1 MSMRG
6 RHWLV
11 LAILFLLAGVAAY
24 LYPFDR
30 TPPQVTAT
38 PEPGTYRD
46 EISVVLAADEPGS
59 TILYS
64 LGEGEPAPYLAP
76 IPLRRDAT
84 VRFLAVDSHGNRSQE
99 KSAAYQ
105 VRLDTTPPVTT
116 ATPPGNAPGTKT
128 FHPVAVSLLANEP
141 AVIHYTVD
149 GSPPGDASPRYS
161 EPIALDK
168 PVTLRFF
175 AVDPAG
181 NREETRTESYNIII
195 DNTRPYTLAQ
205 PGGGLFNR
213 PVTVKLTV
221 NKANARVY
229 YTLDNSKPTTRS
241 PQYQG
246 PIPVSSPSML
256 RFFAIDEAGNVE
268 SPREERYIIDSEP
281 PAVSASPRGGAANRA
296 IEVALTA
303 SKPGIIRYDLDGEA
317 SDSSA
322 LYARPLRLERS
333 ATLTFFAV
341 DQAGNRSPLARESY
355 VVDTV
360 PPVTVARP
368 PGGNYAGRIRVKL
381 ETGEPDAVI
390 HYTTDGS
397 EPNLASARF
406 TGQGAVAIERP
417 LSLAF
422 FAVDKVGNRE
432 AVRRENYSLD
442 QTPPRTAAEPAGGNF
457 TEPVSVALR
466 SEPGAVIRYT
476 VDGRDPSDSSPAYQS
491 PVPIARETV
500 LKFFAVGETG
510 AREAVRS
517 ERYLFDTTLPVTTI
531 DPPGGIFNKPVSVTL
546 RNSKGAQVQVRIEGQ
561 GEYAPYKGPFV
572 MAKGGK
578 VSWYSQDAAGNR
590 EAAQSAEFV
599 IKTDAPVTVPYPAP
613 GEYNPPITLELS
625 TEEGARIHYT
635 LDGTEPTAVSP
646 VFAAPVQMRDD
657 FTVRF
662 FAVDKAGNRER
673 TRSAAY
679 RVRSGMWREF
689 SNGVFIHPSVLDGE
703 YLWVG
708 EPEGLFRITLAS
720 QKREHYTRAD
730 GLASDAIRAL
740 AVDRLGFRW
749 IGTDKGLSQFDG
761 RKNWVTYDYGDGL
774 ASNFI
779 NCIVIDA
786 AGNKWIGTDRGLSRY
801 NGKSFASFTT
811 ANGFPGNEIN
821 ALAIDANGVF
831 WVGTGKGLAK
841 WDGNRVEKV
850 FTRADGLPGDQVTAV
865 AVDGRWNVWVGTREN
880 GVARYDGRKWASFGP
895 AEGMGGSSIYTIA
908 IDLGDNKWF
917 GTDKGVF
924 KNDGRGFSRV
934 DMPVYK

>member
-6 RHWLV
+6 KHWLV

-30 TPPQVTAT
+30 TPPQVTIT
-38 PEPGTYRD
+38 PEPGTYRE
-46 EISVVLAADEPGS
+46 EIRIEFAADEPGS
-59 TILYS
+59 TIFYS
-64 LGEGEPAPYLAP
+64 LGEGEPVPYLAP
-76 IPLRRDAT
+76 IPLRRDAN
-84 VRFLAVDSHGNRSQE
+84 VRFLGVDRFGNRSAE
-99 KSAAYQ
+99 KTASFQ
-105 VRLDTTPPVTT
+105 VRLDNTPPVTT

-141 AVIHYTVD
+141 AVIRYTID
-149 GSPPGDASPRYS
+149 GSEPGDASSRYS

-168 PVTLRFF
+168 PTTLRFS
-175 AVDPAG
+175 AVDAAG
-181 NREETRTESYNIII
+181 NREAPRTESYNIII

-205 PGGGLFNR
+205 PGGGLFNK

-221 NKANARVY
+221 NKPSARVY
-229 YTLDNSKPTTRS
+229 YTTDNSKPTMRS
-241 PQYQG
+241 AQYSE
-246 PIPVSSPSML
+246 PITISQPAKL

-268 SPREERYIIDSEP
+268 NPREERYIIDSEP
-281 PAVSASPRGGAANRA
+281 PAVSASPRGIAANHA
-296 IEVALTA
+296 IEVALSA
-303 SKPGIIRYDLDGEA
+303 GKPGTIRYDIGGEA
-317 SDSSA
+317 SDASPIYS
-322 LYARPLRLERS
+322 RPIRIENS

-341 DQAGNRSPLARESY
+341 DQAGNRSALGRESY

-360 PPVTVARP
+360 PPVTAARP

-381 ETGEPDAVI
+381 EAGETDAVI
-390 HYTTDGS
+390 HYTTDGR
-397 EPNLASARF
+397 EPDLSSARF

-417 LSLAF
+417 MTLAF

-432 AVRRENYSLD
+432 AVKRESYSLD
-442 QTPPRTAAEPAGGNF
+442 QSPPRTTAEPPGGNF
-457 TEPVSVALR
+457 AEPVTVALR
-466 SEPGAVIRYT
+466 TEPGAVIRYT
-476 VDGRDPSDSSPAYQS
+476 VDGSEPGDSSPAYRDPI
-491 PVPIARETV
+491 PVARETT
-500 LKFFAVGETG
+500 LRFFSVSETG
-510 AREAVRS
+510 AREAARS

-546 RNSKGAQVQVRIEGQ
+546 RNNKGAQVQVRIEGQ
-561 GEYAPYKGPFV
+561 GDFVPYKGPFV
-572 MAKGGK
+572 LGKGGK

-590 EAAQSAEFV
+590 ETVQSADFV
-599 IKTDAPVTVPYPAP
+599 IKTDAPVTIPYPAP

-625 TEEGARIHYT
+625 TEEGAKIHYT
-635 LDGTEPTAVSP
+635 LDGSEPTAASP
-646 VFAAPVQMRDD
+646 VFSSPVQLRDD

-662 FAVDKAGNRER
+662 FAVDRAGNQER
-673 TRSAAY
+673 PRSASY

-708 EPEGLFRITLAS
+708 EPEGLFRVTLAS
-720 QKREHYTRAD
+720 NKREHYTSDD
-730 GLASDAIRAL
+730 GLVSDAIRAL

-786 AGNKWIGTDRGLSRY
+786 LGNKWIGTDRGLSRY
-801 NGKSFASFTT
+801 NGKSFANFTT
-811 ANGFPGNEIN
+811 ANGFPSNEIN
-821 ALAIDANGVF
+821 TLAIDANGTF
-831 WVGTGKGLAK
+831 WVGTGKGLVK
-841 WDGNRVEKV
+841 WDGSRVEKV

-880 GVARYDGRKWASFGP
+880 GVARFDGRKWAVFGP
-895 AEGMGGSSIYTIA
+895 AEGISGSSIYTIA

-924 KNDGRGFSRV
+924 KNDGRGFAKV